1 MADALAY
8 IHKNG
13 VRPRAT
19 GSGELQLCAVANL
32 VAIVRVANH
41 RKYYDLLP
49 FRAAARECYG
59 AGGDL
64 WVNKSSA
71 GRRLK
76 GDGNGAPACVEL
88 SGPVF
93 V

>member
-59 AGGDL
+59 AGGGIYGST
-64 WVNKSSA
+64 N
-71 GRRLK
+71 
-76 GDGNGAPACVEL
+76 PARV
-88 SGPVF
+88 GG
-93 V
+93 